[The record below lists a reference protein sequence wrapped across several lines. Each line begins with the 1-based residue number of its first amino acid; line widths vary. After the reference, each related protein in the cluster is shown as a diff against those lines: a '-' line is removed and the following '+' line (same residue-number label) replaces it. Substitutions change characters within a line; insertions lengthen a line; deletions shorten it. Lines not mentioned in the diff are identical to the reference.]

1 MSVGAVAEGAGCG
14 LREAWY
20 LVVSMLENVCSLTTE
35 CVLLLQ
41 HVFSYYSMC
50 SLTVE
55 WGEDEDAG
63 YWVS

>member
-1 MSVGAVAEGAGCG
+1 MWAAGGVVFGSV
-14 LREAWY
+14 
-20 LVVSMLENVCSLTTE
+20 MLENVCSLTTK
-35 CVLLLQ
+35 CVLLLR